1 MEKNNKKVELLAP
14 AGSYEKAVI
23 AYIYGADAVY
33 VGTPNVSLRT
43 RAKVDDDSL
52 DKIIKYA
59 KLHGKKVYSAVNI
72 YANDDDYSEIIKQ
85 VKYLAKEGVDG
96 IIVSDGGV
104 VDIVKEYAPNIPIN
118 ISTQANTLS
127 LPACN
132 FWYKNGAKRIIMA
145 REITKENLKKIM
157 EGKPEDLEIEVFV
170 HGAICFA
177 YSGRCYLS
185 HYLTNRNANK
195 GDCVQSCRWNYNM
208 YVEDRHNPGEL
219 MEVDEDENGMTIF
232 SSKDLCLI
240 DELPDLIDMGVDSF
254 KIEGRLK
261 TEYYLAS
268 IINIYRCAI
277 DEYLNTG
284 KYNYEKYL
292 EEIEKVK
299 TRDLTKFNFDEETIK
314 KANDIETNQTLN
326 GRQYN
331 DNYQYGAVVDEM
343 VGENL
348 AKVYIKN
355 KLNVGDTLEALIPGK
370 LKGVEFKIEKLFDVE
385 TNEEIPTI
393 NPGVKDQQVIMNVPF
408 ELEKYYIIRKKI

>member
-1 MEKNNKKVELLAP
+1 
-14 AGSYEKAVI
+14 
-23 AYIYGADAVY
+23 
-33 VGTPNVSLRT
+33 
-43 RAKVDDDSL
+43 
-52 DKIIKYA
+52 
-59 KLHGKKVYSAVNI
+59 
-72 YANDDDYSEIIKQ
+72 
-85 VKYLAKEGVDG
+85 
-96 IIVSDGGV
+96 
-104 VDIVKEYAPNIPIN
+104 
-118 ISTQANTLS
+118 
-127 LPACN
+127 
-132 FWYKNGAKRIIMA
+132 MA

-185 HYLTNRNANK
+185 NYLTNRNANK

-277 DEYLNTG
+277 DEYLNSG

-331 DNYQYGAVVDEM
+331 DNYQYGAVVNEM

-370 LKGVEFKIEKLFDVE
+370 LKGVEFKIERLFDVE

-393 NPGVKDQQVIMNVPF
+393 NPGVKGQQVIMNVPF
-408 ELEKYYIIRKKI
+408 DLEKYYIIRKKI

>member
-1 MEKNNKKVELLAP
+1 
-14 AGSYEKAVI
+14 
-23 AYIYGADAVY
+23 
-33 VGTPNVSLRT
+33 
-43 RAKVDDDSL
+43 
-52 DKIIKYA
+52 
-59 KLHGKKVYSAVNI
+59 
-72 YANDDDYSEIIKQ
+72 
-85 VKYLAKEGVDG
+85 
-96 IIVSDGGV
+96 
-104 VDIVKEYAPNIPIN
+104 
-118 ISTQANTLS
+118 
-127 LPACN
+127 
-132 FWYKNGAKRIIMA
+132 
-145 REITKENLKKIM
+145 
-157 EGKPEDLEIEVFV
+157 
-170 HGAICFA
+170 
-177 YSGRCYLS
+177 
-185 HYLTNRNANK
+185 
-195 GDCVQSCRWNYNM
+195 M

-355 KLNVGDTLEALIPGK
+355 KLSVGDTLEALIPGK